1 MRRVLVFGIIVL
13 FLREGLSTAEV
24 ESSSITGTLS
34 EIDRLLTV
42 NKRAERG
49 RRECTVQ
56 FVAFL
61 FHLAG
66 KQGNFSIKACLH
78 CDLLLLV
85 DLQFNKFSGSFIIS
99 YRKMRERHCK
109 S

>member
-1 MRRVLVFGIIVL
+1 MKWVFVFGIIVL

-49 RRECTVQ
+49 RREFFAAVLYYCLSRNFSTN
-56 FVAFL
+56 L
-61 FHLAG
+61 LEFHLSSYVLIL
-66 KQGNFSIKACLH
+66 KFIHSI
-78 CDLLLLV
+78 
-85 DLQFNKFSGSFIIS
+85 SIS
-99 YRKMRERHCK
+99 K
-109 S
+109 